1 MNEVPV
7 RLLRETLQARVP
19 VGPLQECLDAETVA
33 AWADNAL
40 GRDERRAAEAHAAD
54 CVRCQALVAA
64 MVKTA
69 PPAAA
74 RSWWRTPVM
83 GWLVPLT
90 AAGAALLVW
99 MTVPGTQP
107 APASTMVARVNEQEH
122 RPAQDAISNTRA
134 DTPNQDKANRDKP
147 IHDTPIQ
154 DKSVPRSARQFT
166 AKVNGDRDTNA
177 TRNKAQ
183 GSAAETSRIEA
194 PAAPA
199 DAFKSVSNVAP
210 TAAPAAPPA
219 SPALREAPATAAS
232 PAPQPA
238 AAASATAAP
247 PPVTLQR
254 AAAAP
259 VGPANARMLMLDPR
273 RTTTLI
279 VSSNPSSQW
288 RILANGTVQH
298 STDSG
303 STWEGQST
311 GVTVMLTAGASP
323 APSICWLVGPQG
335 IVLLSTDG
343 RSWRRLAFPETADL
357 TAVRAT
363 DDKSATVNTSDGRAF
378 RTTDGGQTWTR

>member
-19 VGPLQECLDAETVA
+19 AGPSQECLDAETVA
-33 AWADNAL
+33 AWADHAL

-69 PPAAA
+69 PPAAT

-90 AAGAALLVW
+90 AAAAALLVW
-99 MTVPGTQP
+99 MIVPGTQP
-107 APASTMVARVNEQEH
+107 APSGTMVSRAIEQEPS

-134 DTPNQDKANRDKP
+134 DTPNQEKP
-147 IHDTPIQ
+147 IQGKPIQ
-154 DKSVPRSARQFT
+154 DKSVPPSARPVT
-166 AKVNGDRDTNA
+166 AKVNARAANA
-177 TRNKAQ
+177 TRDKAQ
-183 GSAAETSRIEA
+183 VSAAETSRNEA
-194 PAAPA
+194 RAALA
-199 DAFKSVSNVAP
+199 DAFKSVGN
-210 TAAPAAPPA
+210 AAPPA
-219 SPALREAPATAAS
+219 APAVSPALPEAPATPAS
-232 PAPQPA
+232 PAPQQA
-238 AAASATAAP
+238 AAASASAAP
-247 PPVTLQR
+247 PPVTVQR
-254 AAAAP
+254 AAGAP

-273 RTTTLI
+273 RPTTLI
-279 VSSNPSSQW
+279 VSSNLISQW

-303 STWEGQST
+303 STWAGQAT
-311 GVTVMLTAGASP
+311 GVTGMLTAGSSP

-363 DDKSATVNTSDGRAF
+363 DDKSATVNTADGRGF
-378 RTTDGGQTWTR
+378 TTTDGGQTWMRSPAF